1 MTRALIT
8 GCTGCLGSNLA
19 AALIQRG
26 IEVVGL
32 SYKNE
37 SQIALKGLDI
47 KIIEGNI
54 LEVEGL
60 CSAMHDV
67 DWVFHVA
74 GIADDWNYSAERV
87 YETNV
92 MGTFNVMSAARVAK
106 VKRFVLTSSAAVSGV
121 PPQPDGTPMNEGN
134 KFNLTPRD
142 WIYGYS
148 KVLAEQILAGFVAQG
163 MHAVCVEPTAI
174 MGPGDHHFIT
184 GTIIQKAVR
193 GELFPFPEGGSNF
206 IDVRDAALGHIAAAE
221 KGEPGARYIL
231 GAHNMTH
238 VECAS
243 IICNAVG
250 VPFRYLRLPNW
261 IIPPTAEGV
270 GTLLKMG
277 FHLPLDRGRVY
288 LSRRYMFYDNQK
300 AVNELGL
307 ITRPFSETAADAYKW
322 YLEHGLLKRPQSSKK
337 VSPVYETEMK

>member
-8 GCTGCLGSNLA
+8 GSTGCLGSNLA

-26 IEVVGL
+26 FEVVGL

-47 KIIEGNI
+47 EIVEGNI
-54 LEVEGL
+54 LDFEGL
-60 CSAMHDV
+60 CSAMHGV

-92 MGTFNVMSAARVAK
+92 MGTFNVLSAARIAK
-106 VKRFVLTSSAAVSGV
+106 VKRFVLTSSAAVIGV
-121 PPQPDGTPMNEGN
+121 PPQLDGKPMNESN
-134 KFNLTPRD
+134 KFNLAPCD
-142 WIYGYS
+142 WIYGYG
-148 KVLAEQILAGFVAQG
+148 KVLAERILAGFVAQG

-184 GTIIQKAVR
+184 GSIIQKAVK

-206 IDVRDAALGHIAAAE
+206 IDVRDAAQGHIAAAE
-221 KGEPGARYIL
+221 KSEPGARYIL

-261 IIPPTAEGV
+261 IIPHVAEGV
-270 GTLLKMG
+270 GALLKIG
-277 FHLPLDRGRVY
+277 FHLPLDRSRVY
-288 LSRRYMFYDNQK
+288 LSRRYMYYDNQK
-300 AVNELGL
+300 AVQELGL
-307 ITRPFSETAADAYKW
+307 KTRPFSETVVDTYKW
-322 YLEHGLLKRPQSSKK
+322 YLEKGLLTSPRAFQKK
-337 VSPVYETEMK
+337 TPVYETEME

>member
-19 AALIQRG
+19 SALIQRG

-37 SQIALKGLDI
+37 SRVALEGLDVEL
-47 KIIEGNI
+47 IEGNV
-54 LEVEGL
+54 LDFEGL
-60 CSAMHDV
+60 RSAMRGV

-74 GIADDWNYSAERV
+74 GIADDWNYSAEKV

-92 MGTFNVMSAARVAK
+92 IGTFNVMSAARAANVE
-106 VKRFVLTSSAAVSGV
+106 RFVLTASAAVTGV

-134 KFNLTPRD
+134 KFNLAPRD

-148 KVLAEQILAGFVAQG
+148 KVLAEQILTGFVAQG
-163 MHAVCVEPTAI
+163 MYAVSVEPTAL

-184 GTIIQKAVR
+184 GTLIQNAAR
-193 GELFPFPEGGSNF
+193 GDLFPFPDGGSNF
-206 IDVRDAALGHIAAAE
+206 IDVRDAAQGHIAAAE
-221 KGEPGARYIL
+221 YGKPGERYIL

-250 VPFRYLRLPNW
+250 VPFRYVRLPQW
-261 IIPPTAEGV
+261 IIPPAAEGV

-277 FHLPLDRGRVY
+277 FRLPLDRGRVY
-288 LSRRYMFYDNQK
+288 LSRRYMYYDNQK

-307 ITRPFSETAADAYKW
+307 KTRPFSETAADAYAW
-322 YLEHGLLKRPQSSKK
+322 YLAHDMLKRPQPSKK
-337 VSPVYETEMK
+337 VSPAYNPELE

>member
-37 SQIALKGLDI
+37 SRIALKGLDI
-47 KIIEGNI
+47 ELIEGNV
-54 LEVEGL
+54 LEFDSL
-60 CSAMHDV
+60 RSAMRGV

-74 GIADDWNYSAERV
+74 GIADDWNYTAERV

-92 MGTFNVMSAARVAK
+92 MGTFNVMSAARVEK
-106 VKRFVLTSSAAVSGV
+106 VERFVLTASAAVTGV
-121 PPQPDGTPMNEGN
+121 PPQHDGKPMNEDS
-134 KFNLTPRD
+134 KFNLAPRD

-163 MHAVCVEPTAI
+163 MHAVSVEPTAL

-184 GTIIQKAVR
+184 GTLIQNAVR
-193 GELFPFPEGGSNF
+193 GDLFPFPEGGSNF
-206 IDVRDAALGHIAAAE
+206 IDVRDAAQGHIAAAE
-221 KGEPGARYIL
+221 NGKPGARYIL

-243 IICNAVG
+243 TICNAVG
-250 VPFRYLRLPNW
+250 VPFHYLRLPNW
-261 IIPPTAEGV
+261 IIPPAAEGV

-288 LSRRYMFYDNQK
+288 LSRRYMYYDNQK

-307 ITRPFSETAADAYKW
+307 KTRPFSETASDAYHW
-322 YLEHGLLKRPQSSKK
+322 YLDHDLLESSRSSRR
-337 VSPVYETEMK
+337 VDPVYNAELE

>member
-37 SQIALKGLDI
+37 SRIALEGLDI
-47 KIIEGNI
+47 ELIEGNI

-60 CSAMHDV
+60 SSSMRGV

-106 VKRFVLTSSAAVSGV
+106 VKRFVLTSSAAVTGV
-121 PPQPDGTPMNEGN
+121 PPQHDGMPMNEGSR
-134 KFNLTPRD
+134 FNLAPKN

-163 MHAVCVEPTAI
+163 MHAVSVEPTAL

-184 GTIIQKAVR
+184 GTIIQNAVR
-193 GELFPFPEGGSNF
+193 GDLFPFPEGGANF
-206 IDVRDAALGHIAAAE
+206 IDVRDAAQGHIAAAE
-221 KGEPGARYIL
+221 NSKPGARYIL

-238 VECAS
+238 FECMS
-243 IICNAVG
+243 IICNAIG
-250 VPFRYLRLPNW
+250 VPLRYLRLPNW
-261 IIPPTAEGV
+261 IIPPAAEGV
-270 GTLLKMG
+270 GAMLKMG
-277 FHLPLDRGRVY
+277 FRLPLDRGRVY
-288 LSRRYMFYDNQK
+288 LSPRYMFYDNQK

-307 ITRPFSETAADAYKW
+307 KTRPFSETVTDAYQW
-322 YLEHGLLKRPQSSKK
+322 YIDHDLLKRPQSSHRIT
-337 VSPVYETEMK
+337 PLYDPEME

>member
-37 SQIALKGLDI
+37 SQIALKGLDVEI
-47 KIIEGNI
+47 VEGNI
-54 LEVEGL
+54 LEFEGL
-60 CSAMHDV
+60 CSAMHGV

-106 VKRFVLTSSAAVSGV
+106 VKRFVLTSSAAVTGV
-121 PPQPDGTPMNEGN
+121 PSQPDGTPMNEGN
-134 KFNLTPRD
+134 KFNLAPRD

-163 MHAVCVEPTAI
+163 MHAVCVEPTAL
-174 MGPGDHHFIT
+174 MGPRDHHFIT
-184 GTIIQKAVR
+184 GTLIQNAVR
-193 GELFPFPEGGSNF
+193 GDLFPFPEGGSNF
-206 IDVRDAALGHIAAAE
+206 IDVRDAAQGHIAAAE
-221 KGEPGARYIL
+221 TSEPGARYIL

-243 IICNAVG
+243 IICSAVG

-261 IIPPTAEGV
+261 IIPPAAEGV
-270 GTLLKMG
+270 GALLKMG

-288 LSRRYMFYDNQK
+288 LSRRYMYYDNQK
-300 AVNELGL
+300 AVKELGL
-307 ITRPFSETAADAYKW
+307 KTRPFSETVADAYQW
-322 YLEHGLLKRPQSSKK
+322 YLEQGLLTPPQTSQKTT
-337 VSPVYETEMK
+337 PVYETEME